1 MSDNSSKNTKKII
14 DFAIP
19 VRRSVIHRD
28 LMLGIPFVPF
38 ILLAFVTIFMVFS
51 FQQYVF
57 LVITAASW
65 FMLRQITKSDE
76 WLLDIVLSSLLQPDE
91 LR

>member
-1 MSDNSSKNTKKII
+1 MSDTSKNTKKII

-28 LMLGIPFVPF
+28 LMLGIPFIPF

-51 FQQYVF
+51 FQQYAF
-57 LVITAASW
+57 LVITVASW
-65 FMLRQITKSDE
+65 FILRQITKSDE

>member
-1 MSDNSSKNTKKII
+1 MSDSSKSAKKII

-28 LMLGIPFVPF
+28 LMLGIPFIPF
-38 ILLAFVTIFMVFS
+38 VLLAFITIFMVFS
-51 FQQYVF
+51 FQQYAF
-57 LVITAASW
+57 LVITAISW
-65 FMLRQITKSDE
+65 FILRQITKSDE
-76 WLLDIVLSSLLQPDE
+76 WLLDVVLSSLLQPDD

>member
-1 MSDNSSKNTKKII
+1 MSDTAKNTKKII

-28 LMLGIPFVPF
+28 LMLGIPFIPF
-38 ILLAFVTIFMVFS
+38 VLLAFITIFMVFS

-65 FMLRQITKSDE
+65 FVLRQITKNDE

>member
-1 MSDNSSKNTKKII
+1 MPDTSKSTKKII

-28 LMLGIPFVPF
+28 LMMGIPFIPF

-51 FQQYVF
+51 FQQYAF
-57 LVITAASW
+57 LVITALSW
-65 FMLRQITKSDE
+65 FILRQITKNDE
-76 WLLDIVLSSLLQPDE
+76 WLLDIVLSSLLQPDD

>member
-1 MSDNSSKNTKKII
+1 MMESSKDAKKII

-28 LMLGIPFVPF
+28 LLLGIPFVPF
-38 ILLAFVTIFMVFS
+38 VLLAFVTLFMVFS
-51 FQQYVF
+51 FQQYAF
-57 LVITAASW
+57 LVLTAVSW
-65 FMLRQITKSDE
+65 FVLRQITKSDE

>member
-1 MSDNSSKNTKKII
+1 MSDTSKNTKKII
-14 DFAIP
+14 DFSIP

-38 ILLAFVTIFMVFS
+38 VLLAFITIFMVFS
-51 FQQYVF
+51 FQQYAF
-57 LVITAASW
+57 LVITVASW
-65 FMLRQITKSDE
+65 FVLRQITKSDE

>member
-1 MSDNSSKNTKKII
+1 MPDTSKNTKRII

-28 LMLGIPFVPF
+28 LMLGIPFIPF
-38 ILLAFVTIFMVFS
+38 ILLAFVTLFMVFS
-51 FQQYVF
+51 FQQYAF
-57 LVITAASW
+57 LIITVASW
-65 FMLRQITKSDE
+65 FVLRQITKSDE
-76 WLLDIVLSSLLQPDE
+76 WLLDVVLSSLLQPDD

>member
-1 MSDNSSKNTKKII
+1 MPNASKNAKKII

-28 LMLGIPFVPF
+28 LMIGIPFVPF
-38 ILLAFVTIFMVFS
+38 VLLAFITIFMVFS

-57 LVITAASW
+57 LVITVASW
-65 FMLRQITKSDE
+65 FILRQITKNDE
-76 WLLDIVLSSLLQPDE
+76 WLLDVVLSSLLQPDD

>member
-1 MSDNSSKNTKKII
+1 MTDTSKSAKKII

-38 ILLAFVTIFMVFS
+38 VLLAFITIFMVFS

-57 LVITAASW
+57 LVITVASW
-65 FMLRQITKSDE
+65 FILRQITKSDE
-76 WLLDIVLSSLLQPDE
+76 WLLDVVLSSLLQPDD

>member
-1 MSDNSSKNTKKII
+1 MDTSKNTKKII

-28 LMLGIPFVPF
+28 LMLGIPFIPF
-38 ILLAFVTIFMVFS
+38 VLLAFVTIFMVFS
-51 FQQYVF
+51 FQQYIF

-65 FMLRQITKSDE
+65 FVLRQITKSDE

>member
-1 MSDNSSKNTKKII
+1 MTDTTKSAKKII

-28 LMLGIPFVPF
+28 LMIGIPFIPF

-51 FQQYVF
+51 FQQYAF
-57 LVITAASW
+57 LIITVASW
-65 FMLRQITKSDE
+65 FILRQITKSDE

>member
-1 MSDNSSKNTKKII
+1 MADMSKNAKKII

-28 LMLGIPFVPF
+28 LMLGIPFIPF
-38 ILLAFVTIFMVFS
+38 VILAFVTIFMVFS
-51 FQQYVF
+51 FQQYIF
-57 LVITAASW
+57 LVITAVSW
-65 FMLRQITKSDE
+65 FILRQITKSDE
-76 WLLDIVLSSLLQPDE
+76 WLLDIVLSSLLQPDD

>member
-1 MSDNSSKNTKKII
+1 MPDTSKNTKKII

-28 LMLGIPFVPF
+28 LMLGIPFIPF
-38 ILLAFVTIFMVFS
+38 VLLAFVTLFMVFS
-51 FQQYVF
+51 FQQYAF
-57 LVITAASW
+57 LIITVASW
-65 FMLRQITKSDE
+65 FILRQITKSDE

>member
-1 MSDNSSKNTKKII
+1 MSGDSSKSEKKII

-28 LMLGIPFVPF
+28 LMLGIPFMPLIV
-38 ILLAFVTIFMVFS
+38 LAFVTIFMVFS

-57 LVITAASW
+57 LLITAVSW
-65 FMLRQITKSDE
+65 FILRQITKNDE
-76 WLLDIVLSSLLQPDE
+76 WLLDIVLSSLLQPDD

>member
-1 MSDNSSKNTKKII
+1 MSDSQKNTKKII

-38 ILLAFVTIFMVFS
+38 VLLAFITIFMVFS
-51 FQQYVF
+51 FQQYAF

>member
-1 MSDNSSKNTKKII
+1 MPDASKNAKKII

-28 LMLGIPFVPF
+28 LMLGIPFIPF

-51 FQQYVF
+51 FQQYAF
-57 LVITAASW
+57 LVITVALW
-65 FMLRQITKSDE
+65 FILRQITKSDE

>member
-1 MSDNSSKNTKKII
+1 MTDTSKSTKKIF

-28 LMLGIPFVPF
+28 LMLGIPFIPF
-38 ILLAFVTIFMVFS
+38 ILLAFITIFMVFS
-51 FQQYVF
+51 FQQYAF
-57 LVITAASW
+57 LIITVTSW
-65 FMLRQITKSDE
+65 FILRQITKSDE

>member
-1 MSDNSSKNTKKII
+1 MSDNSKNTKKII

-38 ILLAFVTIFMVFS
+38 VLLAFITIFMVFS

-65 FMLRQITKSDE
+65 FILRQITKSDE
-76 WLLDIVLSSLLQPDE
+76 WLLDVVLSSLLQPDD

>member
-1 MSDNSSKNTKKII
+1 MSDTSKSTKKII

-28 LMLGIPFVPF
+28 LMLGIPFIPF

-51 FQQYVF
+51 FQQYAF
-57 LVITAASW
+57 LIITIASW
-65 FMLRQITKSDE
+65 FILRQITKSDE

>member
-1 MSDNSSKNTKKII
+1 MSDSSKNTKKIY

-28 LMLGIPFVPF
+28 LMLGIPFIPF

-57 LVITAASW
+57 LIITIASW
-65 FMLRQITKSDE
+65 FILRQITKSDE

>member
-1 MSDNSSKNTKKII
+1 MSDSSKNTKKII

-38 ILLAFVTIFMVFS
+38 VLLAFVTIFMVFS
-51 FQQYVF
+51 FQQYAF
-57 LVITAASW
+57 LVITVASW
-65 FMLRQITKSDE
+65 FVLRQITKSDE

>member
-1 MSDNSSKNTKKII
+1 MPDKSKSTKKII

-28 LMLGIPFVPF
+28 LMLGIPFIPF
-38 ILLAFVTIFMVFS
+38 ILLAFATIFMVFS
-51 FQQYVF
+51 FQQYAF
-57 LVITAASW
+57 LIIKVASW
-65 FMLRQITKSDE
+65 FILRQITKSDE

>member
-1 MSDNSSKNTKKII
+1 MMESSKAAKKII

-38 ILLAFVTIFMVFS
+38 VLLAFITLFMVFS
-51 FQQYVF
+51 FQQYAF
-57 LVITAASW
+57 LVLTAVSW
-65 FMLRQITKSDE
+65 FVLRQITKSDE

>member
-1 MSDNSSKNTKKII
+1 MTNTGKNTKKII

-28 LMLGIPFVPF
+28 LMLGIPFIPF
-38 ILLAFVTIFMVFS
+38 VMLAFVTIFMVFS
-51 FQQYVF
+51 FQQYAF

-65 FMLRQITKSDE
+65 FILRQITKSDE
-76 WLLDIVLSSLLQPDE
+76 WQLDIVLSSLLQPDD

>member
-1 MSDNSSKNTKKII
+1 MHDTSKNAKKII

-28 LMLGIPFVPF
+28 LMLGIPFIPF
-38 ILLAFVTIFMVFS
+38 VLLAFVTIFMVFS

-57 LVITAASW
+57 LIITAASW
-65 FMLRQITKSDE
+65 FILRQITKSDE

>member
-1 MSDNSSKNTKKII
+1 MESSKAAKKII

-38 ILLAFVTIFMVFS
+38 VLLAFITLFMVFS
-51 FQQYVF
+51 FQQYAF
-57 LVITAASW
+57 LVLTAVSW
-65 FMLRQITKSDE
+65 FVLRQITKSDE

>member
-1 MSDNSSKNTKKII
+1 MSDSSKNNKKII

-19 VRRSVIHRD
+19 VRRSVIHRE
-28 LMLGIPFVPF
+28 LMLGIPFIPF
-38 ILLAFVTIFMVFS
+38 VLLAFITLFLVFS
-51 FQQYVF
+51 FQQYAF

-65 FMLRQITKSDE
+65 FMLRQITKTDE
-76 WLLDIVLSSLLQPDE
+76 WLLDIVLSSLLQPDD

>member
-1 MSDNSSKNTKKII
+1 MTDTSKSTKKIF

-28 LMLGIPFVPF
+28 LMLGIPFIPF
-38 ILLAFVTIFMVFS
+38 ILLAFITIFMVFS
-51 FQQYVF
+51 FQQYAF
-57 LVITAASW
+57 LIITVASW
-65 FMLRQITKSDE
+65 FILRQITKSDE

>member
-1 MSDNSSKNTKKII
+1 MPDTSKSTKKII

-28 LMLGIPFVPF
+28 LMLGIPFIPF
-38 ILLAFVTIFMVFS
+38 ILLAFITLFMVFS
-51 FQQYVF
+51 FQQYAF
-57 LVITAASW
+57 LIITIASW
-65 FMLRQITKSDE
+65 FILRQITKSDE

>member
-1 MSDNSSKNTKKII
+1 MSDSSINSKKIY

-28 LMLGIPFVPF
+28 LMLGIPFIPF
-38 ILLAFVTIFMVFS
+38 VLLAFVTIFMVFS

-57 LVITAASW
+57 LVITAVSW
-65 FMLRQITKSDE
+65 FILRQITKNDE

>member
-1 MSDNSSKNTKKII
+1 MTDTSKSAKKII

-28 LMLGIPFVPF
+28 LMLGIPFIPF
-38 ILLAFVTIFMVFS
+38 VLLAFVTLFMVFS
-51 FQQYVF
+51 FQQYAF
-57 LVITAASW
+57 LIITIASW
-65 FMLRQITKSDE
+65 FILRQITKSDE

>member
-1 MSDNSSKNTKKII
+1 MRDDSKNAKKIF

-28 LMLGIPFVPF
+28 LMLGIPFIPF
-38 ILLAFVTIFMVFS
+38 VLLAFITIFMVFS

-57 LVITAASW
+57 LVITAVSW
-65 FMLRQITKSDE
+65 FILRQITKSDE

>member
-1 MSDNSSKNTKKII
+1 MSDSAKNTKKII

-28 LMLGIPFVPF
+28 LMLGIPFIPF
-38 ILLAFVTIFMVFS
+38 ILLAFITIFMVFS

-57 LVITAASW
+57 LVITVASW
-65 FMLRQITKSDE
+65 FVLRQITKSDE

>member
-1 MSDNSSKNTKKII
+1 MPENSKNAKKII

-28 LMLGIPFVPF
+28 LMLGIPFIPF
-38 ILLAFVTIFMVFS
+38 VLLAFITIFMVFS

-57 LVITAASW
+57 LVITIASW
-65 FMLRQITKSDE
+65 FVLRQITKSDE
-76 WLLDIVLSSLLQPDE
+76 WLLDVVLSSLLQPDE

>member
-1 MSDNSSKNTKKII
+1 MSDSLKNAKKII

-28 LMLGIPFVPF
+28 LMLGIPFMPF

-51 FQQYVF
+51 FQQYAF
-57 LVITAASW
+57 LVITVFSW
-65 FMLRQITKSDE
+65 FILRQITKNDE
-76 WLLDIVLSSLLQPDE
+76 WLLDIVLSSLLQPDD

>member
-1 MSDNSSKNTKKII
+1 MPDSSKNTKKII

-38 ILLAFVTIFMVFS
+38 VLLAFITIFMVFS
-51 FQQYVF
+51 FQQYAF
-57 LVITAASW
+57 LVITVASW
-65 FMLRQITKSDE
+65 FILRQITKSDE
-76 WLLDIVLSSLLQPDE
+76 WLLDVVLSSLLQPDE